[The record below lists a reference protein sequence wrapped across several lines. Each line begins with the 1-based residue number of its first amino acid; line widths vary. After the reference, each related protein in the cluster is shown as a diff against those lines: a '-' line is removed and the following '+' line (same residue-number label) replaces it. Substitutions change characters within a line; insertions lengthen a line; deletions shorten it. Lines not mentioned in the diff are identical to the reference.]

1 MSETF
6 ISQNILSFIALWPL
20 VGFLI
25 VMLLPRG
32 WSPAAYRRGALW
44 LSVPPLVAALYL
56 VLVFATSGWGATTG
70 EPFNV
75 VRPWFTVSDLTVRFA
90 MFVDGLSLPLVTLSA
105 LLTTLVISYSNITDR
120 AKEYYALFLLLE
132 VGMMGTFLAADFFLF
147 YVFWEISLV
156 PMYFIIGIWGGEQK
170 EYAAIKFFIY
180 TLVGSVA
187 MLLAMIWI
195 YMITPDAHKTLMFIP
210 VAGTPSLTD
219 PAVTTAINGKSA
231 TLIPILAWWGI
242 FLAFAIKVPSWP
254 FHTWL
259 PDAHTQ
265 APTGGSVILAGIL
278 LKMGGYGIFRI
289 LLPVMPQQ
297 SYEMRFV
304 LLFLAVV
311 GVVYGAFVAMA
322 QQDLKKLIAY
332 SSVNHMGYVMMGV
345 AAAAAVLYPGVSAT
359 QLAAA
364 KTAAS
369 GAIYQMFAHGLLTSG
384 LFLLVGIIYDRTHT
398 RDLAAFGGL
407 AKNLPEYAGYF
418 RWFVFGSLGLPG
430 LAGFIAEFLVFMG
443 TFAADPVGTGDY
455 PFFRLGAVISGLGI
469 IVTAAFLLWTIQRVL
484 LGPLNPRWAKLPDVE
499 ARERVPLLV
508 LGVLS
513 VVFGVIPGLLLSTM
527 SGYLAQLAELGQ
539 HLTRLAGR

>member
-6 ISQNILSFIALWPL
+6 ISQNLLSFLALWPL
-20 VGFLI
+20 FSFA
-25 VMLLPRG
+25 LLMAMPKG
-32 WSPAAYRRGALW
+32 WAPNSFRRAAIW
-44 LSVPPLVAALYL
+44 LSIPPVVASLYL
-56 VLVFATSGWGATTG
+56 VLVFATSGWSAASGA
-70 EPFNV
+70 PFDV
-75 VRPWFTVSDLTVRFA
+75 VQTWFSVSDLTVRYA
-90 MFVDGLSLPLVTLSA
+90 MHVDGLSLPLIALSA
-105 LLTTLVISYSNITDR
+105 LLTTLVLIYSNITER

-180 TLVGSVA
+180 TLIGSVA

-195 YMITPDAHKTLMFIP
+195 YTTSPVKTLMFMP
-210 VAGTPSLTD
+210 VGGIPSLTD
-219 PAVTTAINGKSA
+219 VAVTTAINAKSF

-289 LLPVMPQQ
+289 LLPMLPQQ
-297 SYEMRFV
+297 SYEMRYV

-332 SSVNHMGYVMMGV
+332 SSVNHMGYVMLGVASAAAILYPGAPAAQV
-345 AAAAAVLYPGVSAT
+345 AAA
-359 QLAAA
+359 Q
-364 KTAAS
+364 TAAS

-384 LFLLVGIIYDRTHT
+384 LFMLVGVIYDRTHT

-407 AKNLPEYAGYF
+407 GKNMPEYAGYF
-418 RWFVFGSLGLPG
+418 RLFVFGSLGLPS
-430 LAGFIAEFLVFMG
+430 LAGFVAEFLVFMG
-443 TFAADPVGTGDY
+443 TFAADPGTPGEY

-469 IVTAAFLLWTIQRVL
+469 VITAAFLLWTIQRVL
-484 LGPLNPRWAKLPDVE
+484 LGPLNPRWAKLPDME

-513 VVFGVIPGLLLSTM
+513 VVFGIIPALLLSTM
-527 SGYLAQLAELGQ
+527 TGYLTQLGTLGQ
-539 HLTRLAGR
+539 QLYRLAGG